1 VTLKTGRPEGK
12 AVPGLRLV
20 LVWLIGIDLRLTL
33 LAIPPLIPLIHR
45 DLRLNET
52 GIAIL
57 TGLPVLLLAVAA
69 VPGSLLTARL
79 GARQAVIVGLVLTA
93 LTSGL
98 RGVGPSAAMMYGMT
112 FLMGIGIAITQPA
125 VPTIIGEWFPARIGQ
140 ATGIY
145 VNGLLVGETL
155 SAALTLPVV
164 LPLVRGH
171 WGACLALW
179 AVPVMMTAL
188 LIGGLARFLPS
199 ASGTPSTPWWPEWTR
214 ATTWRL
220 GLLLGGASAAYFGSN
235 AFIPDFLHA
244 TGRPHLVA
252 ASLTILNAAQLPSSL
267 VAAIAAPAIVG
278 RRAPLQIL
286 GVAILASLG
295 VLFVPSDWGPLLAT
309 GLLGF
314 CLALILA
321 LALAL
326 PPLLAPRGDVHSLSA
341 GMFAIAYLWS
351 FATPLLGGAVWDIS
365 HSPAAS
371 FLPVAIG
378 GLVVLAA
385 SSGLPAHPLRR
396 SH

>member
-1 VTLKTGRPEGK
+1 MALETGRAERER
-12 AVPGLRLV
+12 VSGLRLV
-20 LVWLIGIDLRLTL
+20 LVWLVGIDLRLTL

-57 TGLPVLLLAVAA
+57 TGLPILLLAVAA

-79 GARQAVIVGLVLTA
+79 GARQAMIVGLLVTA
-93 LTSGL
+93 VASGL
-98 RGVGPSAAMMYGMT
+98 RGVGPSAAMVYGMT

-125 VPTIIGEWFPARIGQ
+125 IPTIIGEWFPARVGQ

-155 SAALTLPVV
+155 GAALTLPVI
-164 LPLVRGH
+164 LPLVHGH

-179 AVPVMMTAL
+179 AVPVMLTAL
-188 LIGGLARFLPS
+188 MIGGLARFLPDI
-199 ASGTPSTPWWPEWTR
+199 SGTPHTPWWPDWTG

-220 GLLLGGASAAYFGSN
+220 GLLLGGASAAYFGAN

-252 ASLTILNAAQLPSSL
+252 ATLTILNAAQLPSSL
-267 VAAIAAPAIVG
+267 VAAIAAPTIVG
-278 RRAPLQIL
+278 RRVPLQIL
-286 GVAILASLG
+286 GVAILAGLG
-295 VLFVPSDWGPLLAT
+295 VLFVPSGWGPVLGA

-314 CLALILA
+314 CLALVLA
-321 LALAL
+321 LVLAL
-326 PPLLAPRGDVHSLSA
+326 PPLLAHRGDVHSLSA

-351 FATPLLGGAVWDIS
+351 FTTPLLGGALWDIS
-365 HSPAAS
+365 HAPAAS

-378 GLVVLAA
+378 GLVILAA
-385 SSGLPAHPLRR
+385 SSGLPAHPPRR